1 MSYPRKNN
9 TQRILTKPLKNDKIE
24 KDEEGRGVKKMS
36 TDKGKSYS
44 DEFKLHIVSLVE
56 AGQKPGDIGKE
67 YSISVTAIR
76 NWVKNYGNSGSFKR
90 KDNMSEIEKE
100 NSELKKLVK
109 QQQMELDILK
119 KAMALMLKS

>member
-1 MSYPRKNN
+1 
-9 TQRILTKPLKNDKIE
+9 
-24 KDEEGRGVKKMS
+24 MS